1 MTLPN
6 QDLLFQK
13 DISFSSKGDVSNKMT
28 EGFSHWLSAK
38 SYSSSTIRNYLSDIN
53 AYINYFRNSNL
64 EIRNLGIFS
73 SDVVSSYLQT
83 IQKNPAY
90 SRYLSSLSKFFQYAL
105 DQNLIKIDPLKQAQ
119 KVKKPSID
127 DIVADYQSFLTKKH
141 FSNSTIRNYLNDLRQ
156 YIDFCNSQQSQNSNL
171 QNPINQ

>member
-1 MTLPN
+1 
-6 QDLLFQK
+6 
-13 DISFSSKGDVSNKMT
+13 MT

-127 DIVADYQSFLTKKH
+127 DIVANYQSFLTKKN
-141 FSNSTIRNYLNDLRQ
+141 FSTSTIRNYLNDLRQ
-156 YIDFCNSQQSQNSNL
+156 YIDFCNSQKTQNSNL